1 MEANYLRKISSLAI
15 LILLIVLSFFLL
27 KPILLSIIFG
37 ILLAFIFSP
46 IYDKFY
52 NWTDMKN
59 FSAFFMCLI
68 LIVLILIPFWFVT
81 PILIDQSIK
90 IYLTTQQMDFVS
102 PLQTAFPSIFASPE
116 FSAQIGAVIYSFV
129 NDLGNY
135 FVNAISNLIVNFPT
149 LFLQTIVVFFIF
161 FFVLRDKRGLIN
173 YLESIS
179 PFSKKIEN
187 ELLKSSKG
195 ITISVLYGQ
204 VIVGI
209 AQGIIAG
216 IGFFLFGVSNAALLS
231 ILAVIAGIF
240 PIIGTTIIWVPVAIY
255 LLIAGN
261 TFSAIG
267 VMLFGILASSTDNF
281 IRPLIVSRRT
291 NLHSS
296 IVLIG
301 MVGGIFLFGIMG
313 VILGPLILAY
323 LLIILET
330 FREKKQ
336 PSVFLPGTEK
346 SK

>member
-1 MEANYLRKISSLAI
+1 MESNYLKKVSSLAI
-15 LILLIVLSFFLL
+15 LILLIVLSFLL
-27 KPILLSIIFG
+27 LRPILLSIIFG

-46 IYDKFY
+46 VY
-52 NWTDMKN
+52 NKLYFWTGMKN
-59 FSAFFMCLI
+59 FSAFIMCFI
-68 LIVLILIPFWFVT
+68 LIVLVLVPFWFIT

-90 IYLTTQQMDFVS
+90 IYLTTQQMDFIT
-102 PLQTAFPSIFASPE
+102 PLQTAFPSIFSSPE

-129 NDLGNY
+129 NNIGNS

-161 FFVLRDKRGLIN
+161 FFVLRDKRGLMN

-179 PFSKKIEN
+179 PFSKHVEN

-204 VIVGI
+204 VVVGV

-231 ILAVIAGIF
+231 ILSIIAGIF

-261 TFSAIG
+261 TFAAVG
-267 VMLFGILASSTDNF
+267 VTLFGILASSTDNF
-281 IRPLIVSRRT
+281 FIAGYNNPLMLQV
-291 NLHSS
+291 
-296 IVLIG
+296 
-301 MVGGIFLFGIMG
+301 
-313 VILGPLILAY
+313 
-323 LLIILET
+323 
-330 FREKKQ
+330 Q
-336 PSVFLPGTEK
+336 P
-346 SK
+346 